1 MGLSSVRREVW
12 RARAADWWGGAWR
25 WVLLAI
31 GLALGVYLLL
41 DRGVA
46 NGVLTAAA
54 LGVLVIGAAV
64 TGRVPMAIPL
74 MAVPALFIAQR
85 VGLGGTDLSV
95 SDVALAAAFG
105 TALLLGKRPYS
116 PTMRSLLWLNLVYQF
131 ATLFTVI
138 VNPYTANTVEWFHAW
153 LLVSGALV
161 VGWALGRAGYA
172 RLALMLMLASGAVI
186 AVSTVL
192 AGVVAYAQGD
202 FGPVF
207 PEWPFPM
214 HKNAAGTFL
223 VFVALIAF
231 VHPEW
236 AQLPHD
242 WTRLVF
248 WLSIVALAMTQSRQ
262 AIISLVMVLIVLGL
276 RRGAPRRHRA
286 LVLLAIPAIW
296 LVVSTILEQ
305 IDSQNQH
312 NSYFQRLDWIREVY
326 AFWKHAPIFGHGL
339 RYWYTD
345 VSANFQPP
353 QAELEVV
360 ASAGLVGL
368 AGFLVMIVGMLVVL
382 WRVDPAFG
390 ILAFAVVLSR
400 VVQAQFDLFWVAGA
414 VSVPFVIAGVC
425 VGAMARSADARDDE
439 AAMITRPDRSR
450 QRLRG
455 LA

>member
-12 RARAADWWGGAWR
+12 MARAADWWAGAWR
-25 WVLLAI
+25 WMLLAI

-46 NGVLTAAA
+46 DGVLTAAA
-54 LGVLVIGAAV
+54 VGVLVIGAAM

-74 MAVPALFIAQR
+74 LAMPALFIVQR
-85 VGLGGTDLSV
+85 VGLGDTDLSV

-105 TALLLGKRPYS
+105 TALLLGQRPYS
-116 PTMRSLLWLNLVYQF
+116 PTLRTLLWLNLAYQF

-172 RLALMLMLASGAVI
+172 HLALSLMLASGAVI
-186 AVSTVL
+186 AIGTML
-192 AGVVAYAQGD
+192 TGVFVYAQGD
-202 FGPVF
+202 FGPVY
-207 PEWPFPM
+207 PTWPFPM

-223 VFVALIAF
+223 VFVALIAY
-231 VHPEW
+231 VHPQW
-236 AQLPHD
+236 ARLSRG
-242 WTRLVF
+242 WTRAVF
-248 WLSIVALAMTQSRQ
+248 WLSVVAIVMTQSRQ
-262 AIISLVMVLIVLGL
+262 AIISLVAVLIVLGL
-276 RRGAPRRHRA
+276 RRGATRGSRA
-286 LVLLAIPAIW
+286 LVLLAIPGIW

-345 VSANFQPP
+345 VTANFQPP

-360 ASAGLVGL
+360 ASAGIVGL
-368 AGFLVMIVGMLVVL
+368 VAFLAMIVGMLVVL
-382 WRVDPAFG
+382 WRIEPAFG
-390 ILAFAVVLSR
+390 TLAFAVVLSR
-400 VVQAQFDLFWVAGA
+400 IVQSQFDLFWVAGA

-425 VGAMARSADARDDE
+425 VGAMARHASDDDALSQPWSD
-439 AAMITRPDRSR
+439 DRSR
-450 QRLRG
+450 RQSRRL
-455 LA
+455 A